1 MTGAPTRSISRS
13 LLFVPGLSAKMFA
26 KAAASDADALV
37 LDLEDSVPA
46 DSKAQAC
53 VSVRAMLEQGAA
65 GKQLWVRINALD
77 TGRTLDDLAAVVGAR
92 PFGVLVPKSR
102 GPADLL
108 QIAHYLDALETAAK
122 VPVGVTRIL
131 LIATELGAALFD
143 LGRYGGVTPRLWGL
157 TWGAEDLAADIGA
170 RINRVEG
177 RYTEP
182 FRLARSL
189 VLHAGAAAGVPVYDT
204 VCVDLD
210 DPKILQAECEEAR
223 RDGFAGKLSIHP
235 RHIAA
240 INAAFTASEEELAW
254 SRAVVAAFEG
264 NPSSGALRLEGKM
277 IDRPH
282 LRLARRLLGL
292 E

>member
-1 MTGAPTRSISRS
+1 MAHAVLRSI
-13 LLFVPGLSAKMFA
+13 LFVPGLAADKFA
-26 KAAASDADALV
+26 KASASNADGLV

-46 DSKAQAC
+46 DSKAEAC
-53 VSVRAMLEQGAA
+53 VTVRRMLEQGAG
-65 GKQLWVRINALD
+65 GKALWVRVNALD
-77 TGRTLDDLAAVVGAR
+77 TGRTLKDLAAVIPAR
-92 PFGVLVPKSR
+92 PFGVVVPKSR
-102 GPADLL
+102 GSADLL
-108 QIAHYLDALETAAK
+108 RISHYLDALEEAAG
-122 VPVGVTRIL
+122 VPSGATRIL

-143 LGRYGGVTPRLWGL
+143 MGRYGGVTDRLWGL
-157 TWGAEDLAADIGA
+157 TWGAEDLAADVGA
-170 RINRVEG
+170 RINRVDG

-204 VCVDLD
+204 PCVDLD
-210 DPKILQAECEEAR
+210 NPDVLRAECEEAR
-223 RDGFAGKLSIHP
+223 RDGFAGKLAIHP
-235 RHIAA
+235 RHIGP

-254 SRAVVAAFEG
+254 SRAVVAAFEA
-264 NPSSGALRLEGKM
+264 NPSSGALRLQGKM